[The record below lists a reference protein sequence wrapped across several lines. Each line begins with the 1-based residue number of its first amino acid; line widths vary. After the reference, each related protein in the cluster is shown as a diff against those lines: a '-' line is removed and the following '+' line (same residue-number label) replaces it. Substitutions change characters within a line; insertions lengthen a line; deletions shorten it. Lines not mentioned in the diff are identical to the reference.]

1 MLRFAILGA
10 GLLPGVGAVLLPG
23 VALACPGH
31 LDGQHADVDAAA
43 NPAACAKKAE
53 LVGGACSYTTG
64 MMAQRV
70 LMEGSTWT
78 YSGRLTRFDGTSPA
92 NVAAPFTVGPDSVYV
107 IGNEVVEELVAAGA
121 QGGRVALE
129 GRRLDVDGVKY
140 FVITGFAAGNS

>member
-1 MLRFAILGA
+1 MSRLALFAA
-10 GLLPGVGAVLLPG
+10 AVFVPS

-31 LDGQHADVDAAA
+31 LDGKHMADADAAA

-53 LVGGACSYTTG
+53 IVGGACGYTTG

-70 LMEGSTWT
+70 LMEGATWT
-78 YSGRLTRFDGTSPA
+78 FTGRLTKFDGTSPA
-92 NVAAPFTVGPDSVYV
+92 NVAAPYTVGPDAVYV
-107 IGNEVVEELVAAGA
+107 IGNEVVEELVASGA
-121 QGGRVALE
+121 QTGRVALE